1 MIALKVLEV
10 KAFMGKLF
18 QKNDFDGFLLSE
30 AEVQTAAGYKIN
42 GHRSRSFY
50 TEEEFAKLPE
60 TDFLRWEEL
69 KPLVFQM
76 IRGSRTPQQ
85 LSVVFRLPGAKLEE
99 LRESSCAR
107 VKPEEIEG
115 AYLNI
120 RFQAGELRLVTAVGY
135 QTFVADKALERE
147 FDFFIR
153 EFLKAKELVFEE
165 M

>member
-1 MIALKVLEV
+1 MLALKVLEV
-10 KAFMGKLF
+10 KVFMGKLF

-60 TDFLRWEEL
+60 PDFLRWEEL

-85 LSVVFRLPGAKLEE
+85 LSVVFCHGVKRPFRGGCLPASGGEAGGASGEFR
-99 LRESSCAR
+99 REG
-107 VKPEEIEG
+107 E
-115 AYLNI
+115 
-120 RFQAGELRLVTAVGY
+120 AGG
-135 QTFVADKALERE
+135 D
-147 FDFFIR
+147 
-153 EFLKAKELVFEE
+153 
-165 M
+165 

>member
-60 TDFLRWEEL
+60 TDFLRWQ
-69 KPLVFQM
+69 PSF
-76 IRGSRTPQQ
+76 
-85 LSVVFRLPGAKLEE
+85 
-99 LRESSCAR
+99 SSA
-107 VKPEEIEG
+107 
-115 AYLNI
+115 
-120 RFQAGELRLVTAVGY
+120 VT
-135 QTFVADKALERE
+135 
-147 FDFFIR
+147 
-153 EFLKAKELVFEE
+153 
-165 M
+165 